1 VMGAGVVVALQ
12 DVIASIGGWFAISFS
27 SLYRVGD
34 RIQIG
39 DTKGDVIDIS
49 VLRTTVM
56 ETGNW
61 VSGDLY
67 NGRISRIPNSFV
79 LKGFVFNYSQGFR
92 FVWDEVKIR
101 LAFESNHLHAREVLL
116 RLAKE
121 TVTDNLLEAQTSWNR
136 IAENYRIETPVL
148 EPTVTLVISD
158 GSIDALMCLIGSSS
172 GAESRPSSLSWVS
185 MGVLAEGVRDRGGA
199 HAWRAPGGQAVSARA
214 CP

>member
-1 VMGAGVVVALQ
+1 
-12 DVIASIGGWFAISFS
+12 
-27 SLYRVGD
+27 
-34 RIQIG
+34 
-39 DTKGDVIDIS
+39 
-49 VLRTTVM
+49 LRTTVM

-136 IAENYRIETPVL
+136 IAENYQIETPVL

-158 GSIDALMCLIGSSS
+158 GSLDF
-172 GAESRPSSLSWVS
+172 SLSYPVAYTKRTVVKDQLFTKILDEIANSKGRLTWAASSTNTIIKPVMTDS
-185 MGVLAEGVRDRGGA
+185 KLSSHPLLSATDGA
-199 HAWRAPGGQAVSARA
+199 AR
-214 CP
+214 